1 MWAETDEL
9 GCGLVHVQD
18 DGDWFKTIV
27 TCNYAVAGNY
37 AGNKLKL
44 IVHYIQAFRFESS
57 THHHY

>member
-44 IVHYIQAFRFESS
+44 
-57 THHHY
+57 